1 MNTRALTAHVRRSG
15 LWLTTPP
22 PGLAASAAWLATHAH
37 DLGTRPE
44 AKLLPTRA
52 RSRASLLTRMLAE
65 VGEQVGLA
73 EAVAQGAAAQDTA
86 LVVGSAWG
94 EFRTTEEL
102 LAMMY
107 RDDGA
112 LSPARFQ
119 ASVHNHGAGQLSI
132 ACEHRGFTTS
142 LASGLHTVAACLEEA
157 FTLLAHDSAR
167 VVVLV
172 GDEPLPDFVSGT
184 DASSPARS
192 ALAFGLL
199 LAREPSAGDLAQLTL
214 LDPASAA
221 QEPPVSPDPRWLELN
236 PCSAGLP
243 LLRLLQARQSGEVR
257 LSASGAPIC
266 SVRVE
271 PA

>member
-1 MNTRALTAHVRRSG
+1 MSARALKAYVRRSG
-15 LWLTTPP
+15 LWLTMPP
-22 PGLAASAAWLATHAH
+22 PELAASADWLVGHAH

-44 AKLLPTRA
+44 ARVLPPRA

-65 VGEQVGLA
+65 VGEQVGLL

-86 LVVGSAWG
+86 LVFGSARG

-102 LAMMY
+102 LAMMC
-107 RDDGA
+107 RDDGG

-119 ASVHNHGAGQLSI
+119 ASVHNHCAGQLSI
-132 ACEHRGFTTS
+132 ASDHRGFTTS

-157 FTLLAHDSAR
+157 FALLAHDSVR

-184 DASSPARS
+184 EASARAGG
-192 ALAFGLL
+192 ALAFGLV
-199 LAREPSAGDLAQLTL
+199 LARGSSGGDLAQLTL

-221 QEPPVSPDPRWLELN
+221 AEPSDRPDSRWLELN
-236 PCSAGLP
+236 PCAAGLP
-243 LLRLLQARQSGEVR
+243 LLRLLQTRQPGEVR
-257 LSASGAPIC
+257 LSAAGAPIC

>member
-1 MNTRALTAHVRRSG
+1 MSTGSLKAYVRRSG
-15 LWLTTPP
+15 LWLTMPP
-22 PGLAASAAWLATHAH
+22 PELAAGADWLATHAH
-37 DLGTRPE
+37 DMGTRPE
-44 AKLLPTRA
+44 AGLLPPRV

-65 VGEQVGLA
+65 VGEQVGLV

-86 LVVGSAWG
+86 LVFGSSRG
-94 EFRTTEEL
+94 EFRTTGEL
-102 LAMMY
+102 LAMMC

-157 FTLLAHDSAR
+157 LTLLAHDSAR

-184 DASSPARS
+184 VATSAAPG

-199 LAREPSAGDLAQLTL
+199 LARESSEGDLARLTL

-221 QEPPVSPDPRWLELN
+221 GEPSDRPDPRWLELS
-236 PCSAGLP
+236 PCAAGLP
-243 LLRLLQARQSGEVR
+243 LLRLLQARQAGEVR
-257 LSASGAPIC
+257 LSAPGAPIC